1 MSIIT
6 DVALQATPA
15 RLLFMAGSWIRLAVT
30 VAITAALVSIPSYW
44 VGKWVGKAELR
55 SAVKAAAAEEKAQIL
70 ERQGAGALKQSDLN
84 NALNTQSDKL
94 QRASDAKLSTLERQL
109 KGIKDAQNKAI
120 PPAGTGNG
128 AIGLRLGPG
137 SNQLLPGVSSSANG
151 TDETCRVELDI
162 ERTKRKQV
170 EADLLTAQAWYPDAR
185 ATYYESTGKKDG
197 KASEYAA
204 VRARA
209 RATLEQR
216 LREFEQ

>member
-6 DVALQATPA
+6 DVAIQATPA

-30 VAITAALVSIPSYW
+30 VAITAAIVSVPSYW

-137 SNQLLPGVSSSANG
+137 SNQLLPGVSPSANG

-170 EADLLTAQAWYPDAR
+170 EADLLTAAAWY
-185 ATYYESTGKKDG
+185 
-197 KASEYAA
+197 
-204 VRARA
+204 
-209 RATLEQR
+209 
-216 LREFEQ
+216 